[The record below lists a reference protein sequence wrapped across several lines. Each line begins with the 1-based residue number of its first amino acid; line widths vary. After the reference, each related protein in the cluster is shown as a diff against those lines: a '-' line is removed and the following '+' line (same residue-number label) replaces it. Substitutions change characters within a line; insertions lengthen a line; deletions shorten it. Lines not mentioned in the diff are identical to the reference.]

1 NAGTVAGT
9 GFTGMESLVGGA
21 GDDSFT
27 FASTI
32 TNFGGSID
40 GGGGSNT
47 VAATDGTNSWSIT
60 GTNTFTF
67 NGTGTSFSNIQN
79 LTGGSGNDTF
89 TVASGVTSF
98 NGAID
103 GGSGGTDTLATTSGT
118 NAWTISGTNAGTLNG
133 TGTTF
138 TNIDVLAGG
147 GGTDT
152 LTSTIAGT
160 VAWSIT
166 GTNTGTVAGTGFTG
180 MESLVGGAGN
190 DSFTL
195 ASGVGSF
202 NGSIDGG

>member
-1 NAGTVAGT
+1 SRSRPRSRTSAVR
-9 GFTGMESLVGGA
+9 S
-21 GDDSFT
+21 
-27 FASTI
+27 
-32 TNFGGSID
+32 
-40 GGGGSNT
+40 T
-47 VAATDGTNSWSIT
+47 VAAAATRLLRPTGPTACIT

-166 GTNTGTVAGTGFTG
+166 
-180 MESLVGGAGN
+180 
-190 DSFTL
+190 
-195 ASGVGSF
+195 
-202 NGSIDGG
+202 